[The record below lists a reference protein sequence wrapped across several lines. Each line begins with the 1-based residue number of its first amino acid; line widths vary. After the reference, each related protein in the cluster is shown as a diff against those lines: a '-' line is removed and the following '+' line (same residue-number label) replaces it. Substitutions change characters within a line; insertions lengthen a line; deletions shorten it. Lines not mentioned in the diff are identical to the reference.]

1 MGRRLDF
8 SLTEEE
14 KKYLESVLRIRTGKA
29 HVAQRSRILLLKD
42 RGLTYDCV
50 AEKVGVNR
58 NTVVLCLQKYKAD
71 GIEGALYDRPG
82 RGRKPEITD
91 EEKAWIKNIACR
103 KPKEL
108 GFAAE
113 LWTYRILTQYIN
125 KNAESAGY
133 PRLREVRANT
143 INRILLSSDIKPYKI
158 RYYCERRDADFEE
171 KMHNVLVVY
180 KQLEFCFDEDCS
192 GNDGGLPE
200 PDGSKIHVLSYDEK
214 PGIQATAVTS
224 EDLNPTE
231 KNGYVARDYEY
242 KRLGT
247 LSLLAG
253 IDLLTGEAVPLV
265 SRTHNSDDYVN
276 FLRILDK
283 KYPEG
288 DKIRLVLDNLQVHK
302 SKKVREYLLTVQGR
316 FEFVFTPK
324 HGSWLNMIEGFFGKM
339 TRQFLR
345 GLRVKSLKELEERI
359 YKYFSEINE
368 EPVVFHWTYKMDD
381 TKISDK
387 VKTETLLE
395 DFFTN

>member
-1 MGRRLDF
+1 MGKKLDF
-8 SLTEEE
+8 SLPEDE
-14 KKYLESVLRIRTGKA
+14 KKYLKAVLRIRTEKA
-29 HVAQRSRILLLKD
+29 QVVQRARILLLKD
-42 RGLTYDCV
+42 GGLAYDPI

-58 NTVVLCLQKYKAD
+58 NTVILCIKKYAAG

-82 RGRKPEITD
+82 RGRKAEITD
-91 EEKAWIKNIACR
+91 EEKAWIKNIACK
-103 KPKEL
+103 KPKDL

-125 KNAESAGY
+125 QNAEAAGY
-133 PRLREVRANT
+133 PRLSTVRSNT
-143 INRILLSSDIKPYKI
+143 INQILLSSDIKPYKI
-158 RYYCERRDADFEE
+158 RYYCEKRDPDFEE

-180 KQLEFCFDEDCS
+180 KQLEFCFDEDGS
-192 GNDGGLPE
+192 DNDGTLQE
-200 PDGSKIHVLSYDEK
+200 PDGRKTHVLSYDEK
-214 PGIQATAVTS
+214 PGIQATAVTG

-231 KNGYVARDYEY
+231 GNGYVARDYEY

-253 IDLLTGEAVPLV
+253 IDLLTGEAIPLV
-265 SRTHNSDDYVN
+265 SETHNSGDYIR
-276 FLRILDK
+276 FLKILDE

-302 SKKVREYLLTVQGR
+302 SKKVKEYLSTIPGR

-345 GLRVKSLKELEERI
+345 GIRVKSLKELKERI

-381 TKISDK
+381 TNISDK
-387 VKTETLLE
+387 LKTETLLE
-395 DFFTN
+395 NFCTN